1 MKSITHNLILC
12 FILINATVFAQQNF
26 TGEAI
31 YTGEVKKRN
40 VKMDSSKLTSN
51 LAMNSLLSAFNKKI
65 NAGFKETYVLKFDEA
80 NSIYQKEE
88 KLEALGQEGTRF
100 NSDIGFSGEKLY
112 KNIKEDRYSVE
123 NDLYGKIFI
132 IKDKLENHNWKLTK
146 ETKTI
151 GNYTCYKATKIIK
164 RLVRDNNNYLSFS
177 VNKKDV
183 DKKFKTKEIEVT
195 VIAWYTTQIPVS
207 TGPAVYHGLPGLILE
222 VENDRQLITCNKIT
236 LNPKRKIKIKE
247 PRKGTKVNQAEFDEI
262 QKKKQKEVN
271 DRRG

>member
-123 NDLYGKIFI
+123 NDLYGKIFEYPFSFI
-132 IKDKLENHNWKLTK
+132 IL
-146 ETKTI
+146 
-151 GNYTCYKATKIIK
+151 
-164 RLVRDNNNYLSFS
+164 
-177 VNKKDV
+177 
-183 DKKFKTKEIEVT
+183 
-195 VIAWYTTQIPVS
+195 
-207 TGPAVYHGLPGLILE
+207 
-222 VENDRQLITCNKIT
+222 
-236 LNPKRKIKIKE
+236 
-247 PRKGTKVNQAEFDEI
+247 
-262 QKKKQKEVN
+262 
-271 DRRG
+271 